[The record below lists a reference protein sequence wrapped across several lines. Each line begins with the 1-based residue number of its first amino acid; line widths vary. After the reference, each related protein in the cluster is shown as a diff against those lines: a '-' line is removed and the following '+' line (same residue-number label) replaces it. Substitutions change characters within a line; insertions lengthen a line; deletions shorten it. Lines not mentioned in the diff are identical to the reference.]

1 MVSGK
6 VLIEAWPKQARK
18 SVSPRPS
25 ADADGNFRYTAGK
38 RIAGILLHQT
48 GVDCLSPTNEG
59 QIDGLVKTHSI
70 AN

>member
-1 MVSGK
+1 VVSGK

-25 ADADGNFRYTAGK
+25 ADADGNFRYRRQ

-48 GVDCLSPTNEG
+48 GVDCAPALKLGPT
-59 QIDGLVKTHSI
+59 
-70 AN
+70 

>member
-1 MVSGK
+1 MRTEIFV
-6 VLIEAWPKQARK
+6 
-18 SVSPRPS
+18 
-25 ADADGNFRYTAGK
+25 TAGK